1 MPDTALVTGA
11 TGGLGGAVVEALE
24 QAGWATAAL
33 GSGDADLTSAQ
44 DAERAIGSIEGLAAV
59 VHLAGGFSSG
69 PKVHETSPAD
79 FARMVELNLF
89 TTFNVARAA
98 VPVLLERGGGP
109 FVAVSAKAVERP
121 FPGAA
126 AYVCAKAAVLAF
138 VRCLAAD
145 YAGAGV
151 RANVLLPGTIDTPA
165 NREAMP
171 DADTSKWVPP
181 EQIARVIR
189 FLCSEDSKPTSGAAV
204 PVYGRA

>member
-33 GSGDADLTSAQ
+33 GSRDADLTSAQ
-44 DAERAIGSIEGLAAV
+44 DAERAIGAIEGLAAV

-109 FVAVSAKAVERP
+109 FVAVSAKAAERP

-126 AYVCAKAAVLAF
+126 AYVSAKAAVLAF

-145 YAGAGV
+145 YSGAGV
-151 RANVLLPGTIDTPA
+151 RANVLLPGVIDTPA

-171 DADTSKWVPP
+171 DSDRKGWTAPA
-181 EQIARVIR
+181 EIAEVVR
-189 FLCSEDSKPTSGAAV
+189 FLVSEEASAVSGAAV
-204 PVYGRA
+204 PV